1 MCNPKRFG
9 FVVTLILSSILYASS
24 MMSQTLSGKQ
34 QSTRA
39 QEASI
44 SRGNPAVARARE
56 NPVLVSVKGGA
67 SLTADLIGPDPGDTD
82 AIILELLG
90 VRRSFKLDE
99 VTINQEPLKFDEYG
113 DIKSNDLKARLD
125 NFAIQLQNTPDA
137 SGYIFSYGK
146 CIGQAT
152 TRAAQ
157 ARDYLVNGRGI
168 DSGRLHTIDGGCRS
182 EIKVALWVVPSG
194 ATPPSASAEGVLDR
208 CPSCRP
214 KKKPVKRRRR

>member
-1 MCNPKRFG
+1 MCNHKKFG
-9 FVVTLILSSILYASS
+9 SVVTLILSSILYASS

-34 QSTRA
+34 QSTTD

-44 SRGNPAVARARE
+44 SRNNPTVARTRE
-56 NPVLVSVKGGA
+56 NPVLVSVKGAA

-99 VTINQEPLKFDEYG
+99 ITINQEPLKFDEYG
-113 DIKSNDLKARLD
+113 DLKSNDSKARWD
-125 NFAIQLQNTPDA
+125 NFTIQLQNTPGA
-137 SGYIFSYGK
+137 SGYIIAYGK
-146 CIGQAT
+146 CIGEAT
-152 TRAAQ
+152 TRATQ
-157 ARDYLVNGRGI
+157 ARDYMVYTRGV
-168 DSGRLHTIDGGCRS
+168 DSGRLHTIDGGCRI
-182 EIKVALWVVPSG
+182 EIKVELWLVPSG